1 MSTQKTNTKLK
12 SARQRID
19 DLAAVFELA
28 HTYARVQRVTR
39 MPDGTSE
46 TDGEHALS
54 LAMIATAY
62 VLEYYPQLDP
72 YKVFFY
78 GAMHDV
84 DEFLHG
90 DRPTL
95 QATHDTFAQKD
106 AEEAE
111 AALRRAEILSQFPK
125 LNAMIDELS
134 DISIPENAFGKAFD
148 KLAPGFTHAANLGK
162 ALKED
167 FGIRS
172 YEDIIAATRL
182 TDEKMHIYAADFP
195 DVVAMRQ
202 EMHRKVAEEAFDKK

>member
-1 MSTQKTNTKLK
+1 MSTLKMNTNSK
-12 SARQRID
+12 SARQRIE
-19 DLAAVFELA
+19 DLAAVFTLA
-28 HTYARVQRVTR
+28 HAYARVKRATR
-39 MPDGTSE
+39 MPDGAPE

-62 VLEYYPQLDP
+62 ALEYYPHLDP

-78 GAMHDV
+78 GAMHDI

-95 QATHDTFAQKD
+95 KATEKTFAQKD

-111 AALRRAEILSQFPK
+111 AALKRAEILCQFPK
-125 LNAMIDELS
+125 LNVLINELS
-134 DISIPENAFGKAFD
+134 DISISENAFGKAFD

-167 FGIRS
+167 FGIYN
-172 YEDIIAATRL
+172 YEDIIVATKL
-182 TDEKMHIYAADFP
+182 TDEKMHIYATDYP
-195 DVVAMRQ
+195 DVVEMRQ
-202 EMHRKVAEEAFDKK
+202 EMHKKVAEEAFGKE